1 MKFKF
6 CRTLAM
12 ILLFCFLSTTVAYAE
27 NTSDGSL
34 VSYAISWAD
43 NPNIP
48 YVWGG
53 GRGTG
58 VTLETLSTSSS
69 SGTDCSGF
77 VSLVYAHFGV
87 TLSSQSESIYSEAKE
102 VFYDQ
107 SKAVPGDVCWWSGH
121 VAIYIGD
128 NKIVHTNT
136 SDPGD
141 SGVANLIHITS
152 LDDYRVGSDPVYLRM
167 VNDISILG
175 TVSTETE
182 EAVKVA
188 KSTGSLVT
196 ESDLTGMPIESTLL
210 AEQKRLNL
218 KGRDDLSQADQT
230 RLVAIETALNAQKVT
245 LGDRLFTI
253 VSFIGLLVV
262 LYGVFMI
269 AFFIFDYTNTF
280 IEISLLSVLSFGK
293 WRIVSQEDV
302 HNGIVK
308 AGHDKTKRVTYLTPK
323 MLVFRSVV
331 VCIVGFLLISGVVS
345 NFIASIVYRFI

>member
-1 MKFKF
+1 MNLKF

-12 ILLFCFLSTTVAYAE
+12 ILLFCFLSTTIVYAE
-27 NTSDGSL
+27 NGDGSL

-53 GRGTG
+53 GRGKG
-58 VTLETLSTSSS
+58 ITLETLSTDSS

-77 VSLVYAHFGV
+77 VSLIYAHFDV
-87 TLSSQSESIYSEAKE
+87 SVSAQSESIYSEARE

-107 SKAVPGDVCWWSGH
+107 SKAVAGDVCWWSGH

-141 SGVANLIHITS
+141 SGADNLIHITS
-152 LDDYRVGSDPVYLRM
+152 LDEYRVGSDPAYLRM
-167 VNDISILG
+167 VDDVSILG
-175 TVSTETE
+175 AVSSETE
-182 EAVKVA
+182 EAVKLA

-210 AEQKRLNL
+210 AEQKRLSL
-218 KGRDDLSQADQT
+218 KSRDDLSQADQT
-230 RLVAIETALNAQKVT
+230 KLVAIETALNAQKVT

-262 LYGVFMI
+262 LYSVFMI
-269 AFFIFDYTNTF
+269 VCFIFDYTNTF
-280 IEISLLSVLSFGK
+280 IEISLLSLMSFGK

-308 AGHDKTKRVTYLTPK
+308 AGQNKAKGVTYLTPK
-323 MLVFRSVV
+323 MLIFRAVV
-331 VCIVGFLLISGVVS
+331 ACIVGFLLISGAVS